1 MTGVLVLADNADN
14 IAGRTPV
21 GRPTCALLTV
31 ARRLGAPAVALG
43 TPSVASRTPAVASGG
58 SASTTLLGRFG
69 AETIYQVAAPELDD
83 HPVAARVE
91 MLVELARRTSPAAIL
106 IASGRD
112 GLEIAGRVAVRLDS
126 GVLTDVIDVKPGSD
140 GPTAVQSVQGGS
152 YLVESRVARG
162 VPILVV
168 RTERVTAVP
177 APTIPS
183 VTSINLSFPSSVYAV
198 RTVSRRS
205 PQPELSTAAVVVAGG
220 RGMGSRAAFEGLVH
234 GLAAA
239 LGGVAGGSHTA
250 TELGWCPREA
260 QVGQLGTIVHPSLY
274 LALGVSGSQ
283 RHRSGMRGAATVVA
297 IDCDPSAAVF
307 HMADLGVV
315 GDVHQ
320 VVPELLAEIERRR
333 AQPIVST
340 RDVSEV

>member
-1 MTGVLVLADNADN
+1 MTDVLVLS
-14 IAGRTPV
+14 GTPV
-21 GRPTCALLTV
+21 DRPTCALLTV
-31 ARRLGAPAVALG
+31 ARQLG
-43 TPSVASRTPAVASGG
+43 TPSVALGTSPAAAGTRAAPRT
-58 SASTTLLGRFG
+58 STAWLAEFG
-69 AETIYQVAAPELDD
+69 AATIYRVAASEFDD

-106 IASGRD
+106 IASDRD

-126 GVLTDVIDVKPGSD
+126 GVLTDVVDVRPGPD
-140 GPTAVQSVQGGS
+140 GPVAVQSVQGGT

-177 APTIPS
+177 APANPAITA
-183 VTSINLSFPSSVYAV
+183 VQMTFPSSVYAI

-205 PQPELSTAAVVVAGG
+205 EQPELSTAAVVVAGG
-220 RGMGSRAAFEGLVH
+220 RGVGSRAAFEDLVDR
-234 GLAAA
+234 LAAA

-283 RHRSGMRGAATVVA
+283 RHCSGMRDAATIVA
-297 IDCDPSAAVF
+297 IDSDPSAAIF
-307 HMADLGVV
+307 HMSDLGVV

-340 RDVSEV
+340 RDVSEA